1 MGSHSLAPS
10 TVPAA
15 DGVPPGAAEPIGAWR
30 TAVRARVL
38 DELDAFLNR
47 NRVAPLHGIAVDDIA
62 RQYVGGGKCLRSS
75 FMYLGWLCGREPE
88 PAAIRAAASLEL
100 LHAFALVQDDV
111 MDEAEVRR
119 NRPAAHVHFEQR
131 HRQAGLPGDARR
143 FGESAAVL
151 LGDICLIWAAN
162 MLRDSGIDRDA
173 LHRVLPRYDAMRT
186 ELALGQFADLLNDA
200 RTDPDL
206 DTVLA
211 VAAAKSGNYTV
222 RRPLELGAAMADCGE
237 AGLAALSRYG
247 HVVGEAFQLRD
258 DILGVFGAPAVTGKP
273 ADSDLGQHKA
283 TTVVVAARRL
293 ADTATRRELTA
304 LLSAPELD
312 AAGVEQLRVLI
323 TATGAREHVE
333 AMIDDRLAEAREI
346 TAAAPLPESQRD
358 LLDGMA
364 DICTD
369 RET

>member
-10 TVPAA
+10 AA
-15 DGVPPGAAEPIGAWR
+15 PGVDGAPPGAAEPIGAWR
-30 TAVRARVL
+30 AGVRARVL
-38 DELDAFLNR
+38 DELGSFLDR
-47 NRVAPLHGIAVDDIA
+47 NHIAPLHGIAVDDVA

-75 FMYLGWLCGREPE
+75 FMYLGWLCGGPPE
-88 PAAIRAAASLEL
+88 PAAVRAAAALEL
-100 LHAFALVQDDV
+100 LHAFALLQDDV
-111 MDEAEVRR
+111 MDEAEARR

-131 HRQAGLPGDARR
+131 HRAARLPGDARR

-151 LGDICLIWAAN
+151 LADICLIWADT
-162 MLRDSGIDRDA
+162 MLRGSGIDREA

-206 DTVLA
+206 ETVLA

-222 RRPLELGAAMADCGE
+222 RRPLELGAVMADC
-237 AGLAALSRYG
+237 AADTLAALGRYG
-247 HVVGEAFQLRD
+247 HIIGEAFQLRD

-293 ADTATRRELTA
+293 ADAATLRELTA
-304 LLSAPELD
+304 LLSAPALD

-323 TATGAREHVE
+323 TATGAREYIE
-333 AMIDDRLAEAREI
+333 RMIDERIAEARGI
-346 TAAAPLPESQRD
+346 TAAAPLPEPQRQ